1 MFRVDL
7 MAQFVLLGGLAWLYW
22 PDLLAMQLRWES
34 DPQYSH
40 GYLVPLF
47 SVILLF
53 ARRESFQPDSWRS
66 SWGGLLLLGV
76 GLGTKMYASH
86 YYIEALSQASLV
98 IAIAGAVAVLWGW
111 QGLKWASPA
120 VLFLL
125 FMLPLPHSLEGAM
138 HGPLRMV
145 GTKISTFFMQIVGLP
160 AYSEGNV
167 IMVGEQAIGV
177 AEACSGLRM
186 LMVFFALS
194 TAVGW
199 LITNSWWF
207 RLVLVFSAVPIALIA
222 NMVRIASTGTMFV
235 FLAGSQ
241 VFGMPGEEFAMKF
254 FHDWAGWFMMP
265 IGLLLLWIEIG
276 VLDRLII
283 KVDDRPVGSGIPPVH

>member
-1 MFRVDL
+1 MLQAGLVC
-7 MAQFVLLGGLAWLYW
+7 GLAWLYW
-22 PDLLAMQLRWES
+22 PGLKAMQIRWES

-47 SVILLF
+47 SLILLI
-53 ARRESFQPDSWRS
+53 ARRDSFHPELWRS
-66 SWGGLLLLGV
+66 SWRGLLLLGT
-76 GLGTKMYASH
+76 GLGLKLYASH
-86 YYIEALSQASLV
+86 YYIEAISQASLV
-98 IAIAGAVAVLWGW
+98 ISVAGAVAVVWGW
-111 QGLKWASPA
+111 RGLKWALPA
-120 VLFLL
+120 VLFLV

-138 HGPLRMV
+138 HGPLRTV
-145 GTKISTFFMQIVGLP
+145 GTKISTFFMQTVGLP
-160 AYSEGNV
+160 AYSEGHV
-167 IMVGEQAIGV
+167 IIVGEQAIGV

-199 LITNSWWF
+199 LITDSWWF
-207 RLVLVFSAVPIALIA
+207 RLVLVFSAVPIALVA

-235 FLAGSQ
+235 YLSGSQ
-241 VFGMPGEEFAMKF
+241 VFGMPGEQFATKF

-276 VLDRLII
+276 ILDRLVI
-283 KVDDRPVGSGIPPVH
+283 KVDDRPVGTGIPPVS